1 MQKHY
6 ANSLSVINTGQQFLF
21 LNMKEN
27 IILYDLHVRGIEGL
41 SSLEGIQI
49 FWILFCVSSLGI
61 PLGWRKQ
68 EYWGKKKK
76 KTPAPGIPKMWFREN
91 KHKVKK

>member
-76 KTPAPGIPKMWFREN
+76 KNTGSGN
-91 KHKVKK
+91 SQNVV